1 MLSTDHSPSC
11 QRRPRELNPS
21 TFPFVTLLGT
31 PSGQLSTKLL
41 IQHHNA
47 KQPGTQFLACQVVR
61 SLPTSEVAPHPPSTA
76 PDCSPK
82 SHSDHPTSRL
92 PAPPRPCIARRVRH
106 AHHTVQC
113 DHRFGRLGVPS
124 RRWPAAPPSCATGGG
139 ATLVVVWWRDMA
151 YRIAACRATELQRYG
166 GVELVRHRQ
175 HWLQTSLHSLSDRD
189 PGVISGRDLT
199 DGHPFIHITALHMS
213 SQMSNTWCPVLTI
226 A

>member
-1 MLSTDHSPSC
+1 MLSTDHLPSC
-11 QRRPRELNPS
+11 QHRPRELNPS
-21 TFPFVTLLGT
+21 TFPFATLLGM

-47 KQPGTQFLACQVVR
+47 KQPGTQFLAYQMVR
-61 SLPTSEVAPHPPSTA
+61 SMPTSDVAPHPPSTA

-82 SHSDHPTSRL
+82 SHSGHPTSRL
-92 PAPPRPCIARRVRH
+92 PFPQDHASLGASGTPITPSNVITALGDLASLLADGRQRHRPAPRAEAQP
-106 AHHTVQC
+106 
-113 DHRFGRLGVPS
+113 
-124 RRWPAAPPSCATGGG
+124 WW
-139 ATLVVVWWRDMA
+139 VVWWRDMA

-175 HWLQTSLHSLSDRD
+175 HSLQTSLHSLSDRD
-189 PGVISGRDLT
+189 PGVILGRDLT
-199 DGHPFIHITALHMS
+199 DGHPFIHITALHMA